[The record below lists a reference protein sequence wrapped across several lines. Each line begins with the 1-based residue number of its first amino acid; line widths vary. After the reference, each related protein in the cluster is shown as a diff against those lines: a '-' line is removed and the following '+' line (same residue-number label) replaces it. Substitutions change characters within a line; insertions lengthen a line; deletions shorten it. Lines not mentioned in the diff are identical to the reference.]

1 MAPNDLLDLDSID
14 ADDVDYNLDDSA
26 VIPIDA
32 PSDSGELT
40 SAALPHPALGGP
52 AIEPANDSSA
62 DFFAIRPSRA
72 LSQEELARLAD
83 EVDGLIESRAFVDAM
98 DLLVARAGVTRRRAH
113 GLVTALA
120 AQPDVDLMDLLA
132 HDEAPTDGP
141 SPPLMSEIHELMDA
155 GKKME
160 AITHYSERMDV
171 SLKEAKAFIEAL
183 DDVTDFECE
192 VAHRQMLT
200 PIVAV
205 LGLVV
210 VVIVGGV
217 AAMWATVL

>member
-1 MAPNDLLDLDSID
+1 MAPNDLLDLDSVD

-32 PSDSGELT
+32 SADSGELT
-40 SAALPHPALGGP
+40 AASLPHPALVGP
-52 AIEPANDSSA
+52 VIGAANDSSA
-62 DFFAIRPSRA
+62 DFFAIRPSLA
-72 LSQEELARLAD
+72 LSQEDLTRLAD
-83 EVDGLIESRAFVDAM
+83 DVDGLIESRAFVDAM
-98 DLLVARAGVTRRRAH
+98 DLLVTRAGVTRRRAH

-120 AQPDVDLMDLLA
+120 AQPDVDLLDLLA
-132 HDEAPTDGP
+132 HDEAPTEGP
-141 SPPLMSEIHELMDA
+141 SPRLMPEIHELMDA
-155 GKKME
+155 GRKLE
-160 AITHYSERMDV
+160 AIAHYSERMDIG
-171 SLKEAKAFIEAL
+171 LKEAKAFIEAL

-205 LGLVV
+205 LGLVA